1 MKRITVG
8 ILAHVDSGKTTLSEG
23 LLYSA
28 GEIRKKGRVD
38 HGNTFLDTDQMEKE
52 RGITIFSK
60 QAVLKTETGEI
71 TLLDTPGHVDFSAE
85 TERVL
90 SVLDYAVL
98 VINGCDGVQSHTET
112 LWYILKNN
120 NIPTFIFVNKMDIAS
135 YSADTLLKNLREKLS
150 ENAMSFDGEY
160 DENFYEN
167 IALCSEDA
175 MAQFLETGKVEEET
189 IKNLIKDR
197 KMFPCFFGSALKEDG
212 VDEFLKL
219 FDKYTLPPE
228 IKEEFAAKVFKITQD
243 EQGNRLTHLKV
254 LGGEIKVKDL
264 ISGTDKGGNEWSE
277 KVNSIRVYSG
287 SKFKGCDVAE
297 QGMVCALLGLTKTYA
312 GEGLGAE
319 DSISSFSLESV
330 FSYKVEINDG
340 TDPMVLLLKLRQLEE
355 EEPQLN
361 VYWNNQLSE
370 IHLRIMG
377 EIQCEILKRI
387 VKERFNIDI
396 DFAKGSILYK
406 ETVKEAVE
414 GVGHYEPL
422 RHYSEV
428 HIIIEPAERGS
439 GIEIASDCSEDLLS
453 KNWQRL
459 ILTHLAEKNHVGV
472 LCGAP
477 LTDIK
482 ITLVS
487 GRAHQKHTDGGD
499 FRQAT
504 YRAVRH
510 ALMRAENVLLEPW
523 YEFEIELPAEHI
535 GRAMTDVQNMGG
547 EVQIPENSGETARL
561 CGRAPVIKMRD
572 YHKDITVY
580 TKGKGHISCKISGY
594 EPCENPQE
602 VIESIGYNPESDTE
616 NSADSVFCAKG
627 AGFLVKWNEVENYM
641 HLPFVL
647 GAEKEE
653 TYVSAPRQRK
663 NSEQVS
669 EDELIAIYERTYG
682 KITERRIQNKMKT
695 ERKPIEPVYKGTTKP
710 RKYDKTYLLVDG
722 YNIIF
727 ADERLKKVAGEN
739 LDSARSELISKMCN
753 YKAIKGCEVIVV
765 FDAYKVSGKHRE
777 VEKVNDIHIVYT
789 KEAETADAYI
799 EKTTHE
805 LSKNHRV
812 EVASSDSLE
821 QIIILGSG
829 ALRISADTFLKEL
842 KNMDTEISKM
852 IQEFNQKR
860 E

>member
-1 MKRITVG
+1 MKKITAG

-23 LLYSA
+23 LLFSA
-28 GEIRKKGRVD
+28 GEIRKRGRVD
-38 HGNTFLDTDQMEKE
+38 HGDTFLDTDKMEKE

-60 QAVLKTETGEI
+60 QAVLKTDGGEI

-120 NIPTFIFVNKMDIAS
+120 LIPTFIFINKMDITS
-135 YSADTLLKNLREKLS
+135 YDKDTLIKNLREKLS
-150 ENAMSFDGEY
+150 DSCVSFSGKQ

-167 IALCSEDA
+167 IAVCDEGAMED
-175 MAQFLETGKVEEET
+175 FLESGTVNEKT
-189 IKNLIKDR
+189 IADMIKAR
-197 KMFPCFFGSALKEDG
+197 KIFPCFFGSALKQEG

-219 FDKYTLPPE
+219 FDRYTLPAE
-228 IKEEFAAKVFKITQD
+228 KKDEFAAKVFKITQD

-254 LGGEIKVKDL
+254 LGGELRVKDT
-264 ISGTDKGGNEWSE
+264 ICGTDKSGVQWSE
-277 KVNSIRVYSG
+277 KINSIRVYSG
-287 SKFKGCDVAE
+287 SKFKVCEAAV
-297 QGMVCALLGLTKTYA
+297 QGMVCAVMGLTKTFA
-312 GEGLGAE
+312 GEGLGDE
-319 DSISSFSLESV
+319 ESLQSFSLEPV

-340 TDPMVLLLKLRQLEE
+340 TDMVQLLSKLKILEE
-355 EEPQLN
+355 EDPQLQI
-361 VYWNNQLSE
+361 YYSSQLSE

-387 VKERFNIDI
+387 IFERFNIDV
-396 DFAKGSILYK
+396 DFTQGSILYK
-406 ETVKEAVE
+406 ETVLGPVE

-428 HIIIEPAERGS
+428 HLVIEPAPRGS

-459 ILTHLAEKNHVGV
+459 ILTHLEEKTHIGV
-472 LCGAP
+472 LAGAP
-477 LTDIK
+477 LTDVK

-504 YRAVRH
+504 YRALRH
-510 ALMRAENVLLEPW
+510 GLMRADCALLEPW
-523 YEFEIELPAEHI
+523 YDFQIDLPTECL
-535 GRAMTDVQNMGG
+535 GRAMTDVENMGG
-547 EVQIPENSGETARL
+547 EISVPESEGGISRL
-561 CGRAPVIKMRD
+561 CGRAPVIKIRD
-572 YHKDITVY
+572 YHKELTIY
-580 TKGKGHISCKISGY
+580 TKGKGHIFCKMSGY
-594 EPCENPQE
+594 EICADSEE
-602 VIESIGYNPESDTE
+602 VIESVGYDAEADTE

-627 AGFLVKWNEVENYM
+627 AGFLVKWQDVENYM
-641 HLPFVL
+641 HLPYVL
-647 GAEKEE
+647 GEKEE
-653 TYVSAPRQRK
+653 EVSANPAPVRK
-663 NSEQVS
+663 SGKEVS
-669 EDELIAIYERTYG
+669 EEELIAIYERTYG
-682 KITERRIQNKMKT
+682 KIAERRINHKMKT
-695 ERKPIEPVYKGTTKP
+695 EKKPAAPYKGGTKP

-727 ADERLKKVAGEN
+727 ADSELKKVAGEN
-739 LDSARSELISKMCN
+739 LDSARSILISKMCN
-753 YKAIKGCEVIVV
+753 YKAVRGCEVIVV
-765 FDAYKVSGKHRE
+765 FDAYKVSGSHRE
-777 VEKVNDIHIVYT
+777 IEKVNDIHVVYT

-805 LSKNHRV
+805 LSKNNKV
-812 EVASSDSLE
+812 EVASSDNLE

-842 KNMDTEISKM
+842 KNLDREIDDIIKDFKARS
-852 IQEFNQKR
+852 
-860 E
+860 